1 MATPLST
8 RMMARRAAHT
18 LMGSYDAFSTSTGAC
33 IAVHCGGSSPATRAW
48 CMQPASDLPYRDAAL
63 WTEPD
68 ITLRPKQ
75 PPLRVPPLPHE
86 PPALVPRGTHHPAR
100 TYLGTPALRSPRR
113 PALRQPFS
121 GRERELAGGRA
132 HETRRACSRCA
143 VRASVPP
150 ARWSPADAPKLHLPA
165 RLV

>member
-63 WTEPD
+63 CTEPD
-68 ITLRPKQ
+68 ITLRPKR
-75 PPLRVPPLPHE
+75 PPPRLLPLPHE
-86 PPALVPRGTHHPAR
+86 PPALVPRGTNWPAM
-100 TYLGTPALRSPRR
+100 TYLGTPGPLSPPE
-113 PALRQPFS
+113 PAL
-121 GRERELAGGRA
+121 
-132 HETRRACSRCA
+132 
-143 VRASVPP
+143 
-150 ARWSPADAPKLHLPA
+150 
-165 RLV
+165 